1 MAVITSGDKAPHK
14 FVEGFTGTDTT
25 IVEPWVVHTDDADT
39 TSFEVIWESGIPKVG
54 DQYSLSLLLYQVL
67 QGGVTAT
74 RLDNN
79 KKQWLVTV
87 TYTATGLS
95 IGGGSVDR
103 LTAFSMKTRVY
114 TRTADSCYEYFISD
128 NDKAESTTGE
138 KEYRIYNSAKD
149 PFEPSSVQEEYYH
162 KVLSWTQREIRS
174 FDYTQ
179 ALDFQGT
186 LNQESITILGV
197 RIDKGKG
204 LMRTVDPVLSTDED
218 GDFEWR
224 CSYEVEIAEIDHWL
238 TALDAGYNFLDE
250 NPTEKRAIL
259 YGDIPNPPADPDEA
273 AEQVQDPVALNG
285 DGGILGSGDPVVF
298 GRYRTKPYK
307 DWNNGLDLLTQKIRG

>member
-14 FVEGFTGTDTT
+14 FVEGFAGTDTT

-103 LTAFSMKTRVY
+103 LTAFAMKTRVY
-114 TRTADSCYEYFISD
+114 TRTAENCYQYEIGGDADTGDSD
-128 NDKAESTTGE
+128 DKDF
-138 KEYRIYNSAKD
+138 RIRNSARD
-149 PFEPSSVQEEYYH
+149 PYEPASVQEEYYH
-162 KVLSWTQREIRS
+162 KVLSWTQREIGS

-179 ALDFQGT
+179 ALDFQGS
-186 LNQESITILGV
+186 LNEESITILGV
-197 RIDKGKG
+197 RIPKGKG
-204 LMRTVDPVLSTDED
+204 LMRSVEPILSTDD
-218 GDFEWR
+218 SGDFEWR
-224 CSYEVEIAEIDHWL
+224 TSYQVEIAEVDHWL
-238 TALDAGYNFLDE
+238 TVLDAGYNFLDTD
-250 NPTEKRAIL
+250 PIEKRAIL
-259 YGDIPNPPADPDEA
+259 YGDLNDPPADPDEA
-273 AEQVQDPVALNG
+273 AEQVQDPVALDGTG
-285 DGGILGSGDPVVF
+285 DILGTLADPVF
-298 GRYRTKPYK
+298 NRYRTKPYK